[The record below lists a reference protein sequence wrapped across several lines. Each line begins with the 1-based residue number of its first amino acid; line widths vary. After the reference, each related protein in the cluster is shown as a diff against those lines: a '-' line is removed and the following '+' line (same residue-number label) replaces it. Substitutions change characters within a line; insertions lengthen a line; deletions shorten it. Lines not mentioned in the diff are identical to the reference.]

1 MRARCAQPKNHNELR
16 AFTQAGTPPAYMVLV
31 GGVDTVRLAFEAA
44 VEGWTS

>member
-16 AFTQAGTPPAYMVLV
+16 TFTQAGTPPAHMDLADGV
-31 GGVDTVRLAFEAA
+31 GTVRLAFQAA

>member
-16 AFTQAGTPPAYMVLV
+16 AFTQAGTPCAYIGLED
-31 GGVDTVRLAFEAA
+31 GLGTVRLAFESA